1 MIKIYVDTNIFFNVW
16 NKEID
21 PKTKKELWIGSKEI
35 LGKIENKEFEAITSI
50 TTLQEIVH
58 VFKVRDRDYKEALDD
73 IRKLNVRIYAPD
85 SWVMIKALEYQMEY
99 DLDPFDAIAFATAD
113 TLGIEIF
120 VTRDRKLIKNIKA
133 KMKGAEPE
141 ELLADADQS

>member
-21 PKTKKELWIGSKEI
+21 PKTKKELWKGSKEI
-35 LGKIENKEFEAITSI
+35 LTRIEKKEFEAVTSI
-50 TTLQEIVH
+50 TTVMEIVH

-99 DLDPFDAIAFATAD
+99 DLDPYDAIAFATAD
-113 TLGIEIF
+113 TTGSEIL
-120 VTRDRKLIKNIKA
+120 VTRDGKLIRNIKN
-133 KMKGAEPE
+133 KMRGAEPE
-141 ELLADADQS
+141 ELLEEVD